1 MLRLRVWGTILA
13 TLLLTVLPSFASNRS
28 GMKALPAV
36 VQSSASTAGA
46 VTLDFADVPMAEVAR
61 TLSRAYGTSIL
72 ADDVGDVRVTFHLE
86 GLSLFEGITALCAAN
101 GLAVVQEGHVYH
113 IRRARVLGGY
123 IAMEDSGVVISVQ
136 KMNVREFVR
145 EFGLNTGVNV
155 LADYD
160 VEGTVSGNLSHLAP
174 EKAFRVLMESNGF
187 KVRGERGCLRVSR
200 PGFASGSG
208 PGASKNALNGSE
220 ISVERAGNL
229 YSVDLQLVPLKAALK
244 AIADEAGLNLAVYG
258 DLKETV
264 QMSFKDVLLPE
275 LLSFIFRGSA
285 FTFRLDSTSL
295 FVSEKG
301 VTKALGDLR
310 VYPLKHVSPEKAA
323 AQLSKFMKGAEINVS
338 EYREQNA
345 LVLGASPQTLERAMD
360 LLKMIDLP
368 QMQVTLACVIVEL
381 RKGRGFALGVRSGAT
396 RNVGEGDIQVRGF
409 FDFLGKDVSKT
420 GAFGKIG
427 ILPDRF
433 ELELSS
439 MEENNE
445 AKVLARPRVTTL
457 NGNKAEL
464 NVTNTV
470 YYLVSQVSSDGYP
483 ITDYRSFNDGISLE
497 LTPTMTQDGLIT
509 LVVAPEIK
517 TAGRSTGDGPRDIS
531 SRNMKT
537 TVVLRDGET
546 LCLGGLIRKN
556 KTEVRSAVPF
566 FGSIPVLGRLFS
578 YTSEEEDETELAIF
592 ITPTVEIRRENGS
605 ANLQTS
611 RLQVERRDD
620 EFTHRHDRNAAP
632 DAGGVKDDR

>member
-1 MLRLRVWGTILA
+1 MLLRILGISLL
-13 TLLLTVLPSFASNRS
+13 TLLLSSSLAGASSSVARS
-28 GMKALPAV
+28 VSTPKTFSRSART
-36 VQSSASTAGA
+36 SSGA
-46 VTLDFADVPMAEVAR
+46 VTLDFVDVALSEVAR
-61 TLSRAYGTSIL
+61 TLSLAYGTSIL
-72 ADDVGDVRVTFHLE
+72 TDDAGDVRVTFHLE
-86 GLSLFEGITALCAAN
+86 GVSLFEGLTSLCAAH
-101 GLAVVQEGHVYH
+101 GLDVVLEGRVYH
-113 IRRARVLGGY
+113 IRRSRVQNGS
-123 IAMEDSGVVISVQ
+123 IALSDSGVVVDV
-136 KMNVREFVR
+136 KNMNVREFVK

-155 LADYD
+155 LADYNVD
-160 VEGTVSGNLSHLAP
+160 GVVTGNLRRMVP

-200 PGFASGSG
+200 AKAGNGG
-208 PGASKNALNGSE
+208 KALNGSLDGAE
-220 ISVERAGNL
+220 VSVERAGDL
-229 YSVDLQLVPLKAALK
+229 YSVDLQSASLKSVLK
-244 AIADEAGLNLAVYG
+244 AIAEEAGLNLAVYG
-258 DLKETV
+258 DLNETV
-264 QMSFKDVLLPE
+264 QMSFKDVSLPE
-275 LLSFIFRGSA
+275 LLASLFRGSA
-285 FTFRLDSTSL
+285 FTFRLDSSSL
-295 FVSEKG
+295 WVSEEG
-301 VTKALGDLR
+301 AKALAD
-310 VYPLKHVSPEKAA
+310 VQVFPLKHVSPEKAM
-323 AQLSKFMKGAEINVS
+323 AQLSKFLKGSELNVS

-345 LVLGASPQTLERAMD
+345 LVLGGSPRAIARAEE
-360 LLKMIDLP
+360 LLKMVDVP
-368 QMQVTLACVIVEL
+368 QMQVTLACVIVEF
-381 RKGRGFALGVRSGAT
+381 RKGRGFAIGVRSGAT
-396 RNVGEGDIQVRGF
+396 RNVGERDIQVRGF
-409 FDFLGKDVSKT
+409 FDFLGKDISKS

-470 YYLVSQVSSDGYP
+470 YYLVSQVSADGYP

-509 LVVAPEIK
+509 LSVSPEIK

-566 FGSIPVLGRLFS
+566 LGSIPILGRLFS
-578 YTSEEEDETELAIF
+578 YTSEEEDESELAIF
-592 ITPTVEIRRENGS
+592 ITPTVE
-605 ANLQTS
+605 
-611 RLQVERRDD
+611 
-620 EFTHRHDRNAAP
+620 
-632 DAGGVKDDR
+632 VKR

>member
-1 MLRLRVWGTILA
+1 MLLRVLRISLLI
-13 TLLLTVLPSFASNRS
+13 LLLSSVAYASMNVSRS
-28 GMKALPAV
+28 TDR
-36 VQSSASTAGA
+36 SSASNATDVLPGT
-46 VTLDFADVPMAEVAR
+46 VTLDFADVPLADVAR
-61 TLSRAYGTSIL
+61 TLSQAYGISIL
-72 ADDVGDVRVTFHLE
+72 TDDAGDMRVTFHLE
-86 GLSLFEGITALCAAN
+86 GVGLFEGLTALCAAN
-101 GLAVVQEGHVYH
+101 GLAVVQEGRVYH
-113 IRRARVLGGY
+113 IRRSRVLENGY
-123 IAMEDSGVVISVQ
+123 IALENSGVVVSV
-136 KMNVREFVR
+136 KNMNVREFVR

-160 VEGTVSGNLSHLAP
+160 VDGVVSGNLRGMVP
-174 EKAFRVLMESNGF
+174 EMAFRVLMESNGF
-187 KVRGERGCLRVSR
+187 KVRGQRGCLRVTR
-200 PGFASGSG
+200 ARNVE
-208 PGASKNALNGSE
+208 NALNGSPDGAE
-220 ISVERAGNL
+220 ISVERAGDL
-229 YSVDLQLVPLKAALK
+229 YSVDLQSAPLKAVLK
-244 AIADEAGLNLAVYG
+244 AVSEEAGLNLAIYG
-258 DLKETV
+258 DLNESV

-275 LLSFIFRGSA
+275 LLASLFRGSA
-285 FTFRLDSTSL
+285 FTFRLDSSSL
-295 FVSEKG
+295 LVSEDG
-301 VTKALGDLR
+301 AKALADVR
-310 VYPLKHVSPEKAA
+310 VFPLKYVSPEKAM
-323 AQLSKFMKGAEINVS
+323 AQLSKFMKSSELNVS

-345 LVLGASPQTLERAMD
+345 LVLVGSPQAMERAEAF
-360 LLKMIDLP
+360 LKMIDVP
-368 QMQVTLACVIVEL
+368 AMQVMLACVIVEF
-381 RKGRGFALGVRSGAT
+381 RKGRGFAIGLRSGAT
-396 RNVGEGDIQVRGF
+396 RNVGERDIQARGF
-409 FDFLGKDVSKT
+409 FDFLGKDISKS

-509 LVVAPEIK
+509 LSVSPEIK

-566 FGSIPVLGRLFS
+566 LGSIPILGRLFS
-578 YTSEEEDETELAIF
+578 YTSEEEDESELAIF
-592 ITPTVEIRRENGS
+592 ITPTVE
-605 ANLQTS
+605 
-611 RLQVERRDD
+611 
-620 EFTHRHDRNAAP
+620 
-632 DAGGVKDDR
+632 VKR

>member
-1 MLRLRVWGTILA
+1 MLRLRIKGVFLVIF
-13 TLLLTVLPSFASNRS
+13 LLTVLPSYASNRS
-28 GMKALPAV
+28 VSRSAV
-36 VQSSASTAGA
+36 KSSASAAGA
-46 VTLDFADVPMAEVAR
+46 VTLDFVDVPLAEVVR
-61 TLSRAYGTSIL
+61 TLSRAYGISIL
-72 ADDVGDVRVTFHLE
+72 ADEAGDVRVTFHLE
-86 GLSLFEGITALCAAN
+86 GLSLFEGLTALCEAN
-101 GLAVVQEGHVYH
+101 GLAVVQEGRVYR
-113 IRRARVLGGY
+113 IRRARVQGGY
-123 IAMEDSGVVISVQ
+123 IAMDDSGVVVSV
-136 KMNVREFVR
+136 KNMNVREFVQ

-155 LADYD
+155 IADYD
-160 VEGTVSGNLSHLAP
+160 VEGSVSGNLSHLVP

-187 KVRGERGCLRVSR
+187 KVRVERGCMRVSR
-200 PGFASGSG
+200 SRTGLSGQNSGGTGGSKGGVSGSEF
-208 PGASKNALNGSE
+208 L
-220 ISVERAGNL
+220 VERTGDL
-229 YSVDLQLVPLKAALK
+229 YSVDLQSVPLKTALK

-258 DLKETV
+258 DLNETV
-264 QMSFKDVLLPE
+264 QISFKDVLLLE
-275 LLSFIFRGSA
+275 LLTSIFRGSA
-285 FTFRLDSTSL
+285 FTFRLDSASL
-295 FVSEKG
+295 WVAEKG
-301 VTKALGDLR
+301 ATKALGDLK
-310 VYPLKHVSPEKAA
+310 VYPLKHVSPEKAS
-323 AQLSKFMKGAEINVS
+323 AQLSKFMKGEKINVS

-345 LVLGASPQTLERAMD
+345 LVLGASPQMLERAVEF
-360 LLKMIDLP
+360 LKMIDLP

-381 RKGRGFALGVRSGAT
+381 RKGRGFALGVRSGTT
-396 RNVGEGDIQVRGF
+396 RNVGEGDVQARGF
-409 FDFLGKDVSKT
+409 FDFLGKDVSKS

-509 LVVAPEIK
+509 LAVAPEIK

-592 ITPTVEIRRENGS
+592 ITPTVEVRRE
-605 ANLQTS
+605 A
-611 RLQVERRDD
+611 E
-620 EFTHRHDRNAAP
+620 
-632 DAGGVKDDR
+632 K

>member
-1 MLRLRVWGTILA
+1 MLRLRVWGTFLA
-13 TLLLTVLPSFASNRS
+13 IFLLTVLPSFASNRS
-28 GMKALPAV
+28 VARAAV
-36 VQSSASTAGA
+36 KSSASTAGA
-46 VTLDFADVPMAEVAR
+46 VMLDFADVPMAEVAR

-86 GLSLFEGITALCAAN
+86 GLSLFEGLTALCAAN
-101 GLAVVQEGHVYH
+101 GLAVVQEGRVYH
-113 IRRARVLGGY
+113 IRRARVQGGY
-123 IAMEDSGVVISVQ
+123 IAMDDSGVVISVQ
-136 KMNVREFVR
+136 KTDVREFVR

-155 LADYD
+155 IADYD
-160 VEGTVSGNLSHLAP
+160 VEGTVSGNLNHLVP

-200 PGFASGSG
+200 SNTGLSGQKGGTGGSKSG
-208 PGASKNALNGSE
+208 VSGAEFLVDRSGDF
-220 ISVERAGNL
+220 
-229 YSVDLQLVPLKAALK
+229 YSVDLQSVPLKTALK

-258 DLKETV
+258 DLNETV

-275 LLSFIFRGSA
+275 LLTSIFRGSA
-285 FTFRLDSTSL
+285 FTFRLDSASL

-301 VTKALGDLR
+301 ATKALGDLK
-310 VYPLKHVSPEKAA
+310 VYPLKHVSSEKAS

-345 LVLGASPQTLERAMD
+345 LVLGASPQTLEQAVE

-381 RKGRGFALGVRSGAT
+381 RKGRGFALGVRSGTT
-396 RNVGEGDIQVRGF
+396 RNVGEGDVQARGF

-509 LVVAPEIK
+509 LAVAPEIK

-592 ITPTVEIRRENGS
+592 ITPTVEAR
-605 ANLQTS
+605 
-611 RLQVERRDD
+611 
-620 EFTHRHDRNAAP
+620 
-632 DAGGVKDDR
+632 

>member
-1 MLRLRVWGTILA
+1 MLRLRIWGTFLAIILWA
-13 TLLLTVLPSFASNRS
+13 VLPSFASNRS
-28 GMKALPAV
+28 VFRSAV
-36 VQSSASTAGA
+36 KSSASTASS
-46 VTLDFADVPMAEVAR
+46 VTLDFVDVPLAEVVR

-72 ADDVGDVRVTFHLE
+72 ADDAGDVRVTFHLE
-86 GLSLFEGITALCAAN
+86 GLSLFDGLTALCEAN
-101 GLAVVQEGHVYH
+101 GLAVVQEGRVYR
-113 IRRARVLGGY
+113 IRRARVQGGY
-123 IAMEDSGVVISVQ
+123 IVMEDSGVVVSV
-136 KMNVREFVR
+136 KNMNVREFVR
-145 EFGLNTGVNV
+145 EFGLNTGLNV
-155 LADYD
+155 IADYD
-160 VEGTVSGNLSHLAP
+160 VEGAVSGNLSHLAP
-174 EKAFRVLMESNGF
+174 AVAFRVLMESNGF

-200 PGFASGSG
+200 PKVTKIGNT
-208 PGASKNALNGSE
+208 GAGGGIPDFL
-220 ISVERAGNL
+220 VERTGDL
-229 YSVDLQLVPLKAALK
+229 YSVDLQSVPLKTAIK
-244 AIADEAGLNLAVYG
+244 AIAEEAGLNLAVYG
-258 DLKETV
+258 DLNEKV
-264 QMSFKDVLLPE
+264 QMSFRDVPLVEILT
-275 LLSFIFRGSA
+275 SIFRGSA
-285 FTFRLDSTSL
+285 FTFRLDSASL
-295 FVSEKG
+295 WVSEAG
-301 VTKALGDLR
+301 ATKALADLR
-310 VYPLKHVSPEKAA
+310 VYPLKHVSPEKAS
-323 AQLSKFMKGAEINVS
+323 AQLSKFMKGTEINVS

-345 LVLGASPQTLERAMD
+345 LVLGASPQTLERAVNF
-360 LLKMIDLP
+360 LEMIDVP
-368 QMQVTLACVIVEL
+368 QMQVTLACVIVEF
-381 RKGRGFALGVRSGAT
+381 RKGKSFAIGVRSGTA
-396 RNVGEGDIQVRGF
+396 RNVGEGNIQARGF
-409 FDFLGKDVSKT
+409 FDFLGKDVSKS

-509 LVVAPEIK
+509 LAVAPEIK

-578 YTSEEEDETELAIF
+578 YTSEEEEESELAIF
-592 ITPTVEIRRENGS
+592 ITPTVEVRRK
-605 ANLQTS
+605 
-611 RLQVERRDD
+611 RY
-620 EFTHRHDRNAAP
+620 
-632 DAGGVKDDR
+632 

>member
-1 MLRLRVWGTILA
+1 MLLRVLRISLLI
-13 TLLLTVLPSFASNRS
+13 LLLSSVAYASMNVSRS
-28 GMKALPAV
+28 TDR
-36 VQSSASTAGA
+36 SSASNATDVLPGT
-46 VTLDFADVPMAEVAR
+46 VTLDFADVPLADVAR
-61 TLSRAYGTSIL
+61 TLSQAYGISIL
-72 ADDVGDVRVTFHLE
+72 TDDAGDMRVTFHLE
-86 GLSLFEGITALCAAN
+86 GVGLFEGLTALCAAN
-101 GLAVVQEGHVYH
+101 GLAVVQEGRVYH
-113 IRRARVLGGY
+113 IRRSRVLENGY
-123 IAMEDSGVVISVQ
+123 IALENSGVVVSV
-136 KMNVREFVR
+136 KNMNVREFVR

-160 VEGTVSGNLSHLAP
+160 VDGVVSGNLRGMVP
-174 EKAFRVLMESNGF
+174 EMAFRVLMESNGF
-187 KVRGERGCLRVSR
+187 KVRGQRGCLRVTR
-200 PGFASGSG
+200 ARNVE
-208 PGASKNALNGSE
+208 NALNGSPDGAE
-220 ISVERAGNL
+220 ISVERAGDL
-229 YSVDLQLVPLKAALK
+229 YSVDLQSAPLKAVLK
-244 AIADEAGLNLAVYG
+244 AVSEEAGLNLAIYG
-258 DLKETV
+258 DLNESV

-275 LLSFIFRGSA
+275 LLASLFRGSA
-285 FTFRLDSTSL
+285 FTFRLDSSSL
-295 FVSEKG
+295 LVSEDG
-301 VTKALGDLR
+301 AKALADVR
-310 VYPLKHVSPEKAA
+310 VFPLKYVSPEKAM
-323 AQLSKFMKGAEINVS
+323 AQLSKFMKSSELNVS

-345 LVLGASPQTLERAMD
+345 LVLVGSPQAMERAEAF
-360 LLKMIDLP
+360 LKMIDVP
-368 QMQVTLACVIVEL
+368 AMQVMLACVIVEF
-381 RKGRGFALGVRSGAT
+381 RKGRGFAIGLRSGAT
-396 RNVGEGDIQVRGF
+396 RNVGERDIQARGF
-409 FDFLGKDVSKT
+409 FDFLGKDISKS

-470 YYLVSQVSSDGYP
+470 YYLVSQVSADGFP

-509 LVVAPEIK
+509 LSVSPEIK

-566 FGSIPVLGRLFS
+566 LGSIPILGRLFS
-578 YTSEEEDETELAIF
+578 YTSEEEDESELAIF
-592 ITPTVEIRRENGS
+592 ITPTVE
-605 ANLQTS
+605 
-611 RLQVERRDD
+611 
-620 EFTHRHDRNAAP
+620 
-632 DAGGVKDDR
+632 VKR